1 MHFANRRRHLLDG
14 ADLFDYETMRQKTLV
29 DELNHWFIVRFK
41 PDCSKMLVV
50 YLHTFVI
57 MILGLSARKS
67 PLSENSIWAIYGRPG
82 AGWPNSATKTFC
94 SDQLSSVWT
103 HWLPGRARSVA
114 VKIAVTRPL
123 CLCR

>member
-1 MHFANRRRHLLDG
+1 MHFANRRRHLLDS

-29 DELNHWFIVRFK
+29 DELNDWVIVRFK

-67 PLSENSIWAIYGRPG
+67 PLSENSI
-82 AGWPNSATKTFC
+82 
-94 SDQLSSVWT
+94 
-103 HWLPGRARSVA
+103 
-114 VKIAVTRPL
+114 
-123 CLCR
+123 